1 MTVKDLPT
9 IRNFVSYCENSD
21 SKTIL
26 FNSSKKTERIEIVKG
41 KKTPFEV
48 NSRMVSFVRGIDK
61 GHTALEIFS
70 KHLNSPPPM
79 TAANYSKLFKR
90 QHAASKAVATES
102 MKAAA
107 QDVLK

>member
-1 MTVKDLPT
+1 MCPQ
-9 IRNFVSYCENSD
+9 
-21 SKTIL
+21 
-26 FNSSKKTERIEIVKG
+26 FNSSKKTERTEIVKG
-41 KKTPFEV
+41 KKTTFEV
-48 NSRMVSFVRGIDK
+48 NSRMVSFVRGIGK
-61 GHTALEIFS
+61 GHTALETFS

-107 QDVLK
+107 QDVLKEGRDCAVSFDGTWSYISHLC